1 MEKNTTTKTLNQNRM
16 KRRRINMTKAPLP
29 KWFARL
35 RRRYLKIVKEFYEAP
50 PRYINEEYD

>member
-1 MEKNTTTKTLNQNRM
+1 M